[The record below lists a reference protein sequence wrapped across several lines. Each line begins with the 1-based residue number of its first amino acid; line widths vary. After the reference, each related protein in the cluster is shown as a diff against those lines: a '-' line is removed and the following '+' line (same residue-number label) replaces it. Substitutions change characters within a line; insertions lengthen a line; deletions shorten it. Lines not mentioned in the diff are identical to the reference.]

1 MSKKKKKKIKFTEEE
16 RELLFVSRIK
26 SLEAK
31 KRKKLKAAGLEL
43 LKILKWILLFFVIF
57 LIFYFILFNGRVRTV
72 EGEIESVNYGD
83 WHTFLGGRYSDKT
96 PEKAAYITI
105 KNSKNS
111 YHIVVDSEDEYNSIA
126 SQLSNGEV
134 IKISYFYLLPFHAS
148 IVDIEGKDV
157 KEITNGLKGLKGMRL
172 GLSLAFTVLSAMFF
186 VSSFF
191 FSIFDISCY
200 LTEYRTIN
208 KVQKEVEQKHE
219 SDKS

>member
-16 RELLFVSRIK
+16 RELLFVSRIE

-43 LKILKWILLFFVIF
+43 LKILKWILLVFVIF
-57 LIFYFILFNGRVRTV
+57 LTFYFILFNGRVRTV
-72 EGEIESVNYGD
+72 EGEIESVGYGE
-83 WHTFLGGRYSDKT
+83 WISFPGGRYSHDT
-96 PEKAAYITI
+96 AYAAYITI

-134 IKISYFYLLPFHAS
+134 IKISYFYMVPFHAR
-148 IVDIEGKDV
+148 IIDIEGKHV
-157 KEITNGLKGLKGMRL
+157 QEITGGLKGLKEMRL
-172 GLSLAFTVLSAMFF
+172 GLSAVFTVIPAMFF
-186 VSSFF
+186 VPSFF
-191 FSIFDISCY
+191 SSIFEIDLY

-219 SDKS
+219 SDE

>member
-16 RELLFVSRIK
+16 RELLFVSRIE

-31 KRKKLKAAGLEL
+31 KRKKLKAAGREL
-43 LKILKWILLFFVIF
+43 WKILKWILLFFVIF
-57 LIFYFILFNGRVRTV
+57 LTFYFILFNGRVRTV
-72 EGEIESVNYGD
+72 EGEFESINYGE
-83 WHTFLGGRYSDKT
+83 WHAYGGKYSNSSAN
-96 PEKAAYITI
+96 AAYITI

-134 IKISYFYLLPFHAS
+134 IKISYFYMFPFHAS

-157 KEITNGLKGLKGMRL
+157 KEITNGLKGLKEMRL
-172 GLSLAFTVLSAMFF
+172 GISIAFTVLSAMFF
-186 VSSFF
+186 VPPF
-191 FSIFDISCY
+191 FSSIFEIGCY
-200 LTEYRTIN
+200 LTEYQTIN

-219 SDKS
+219 SDE

>member
-1 MSKKKKKKIKFTEEE
+1 MSKKQKKKIKFTEEE
-16 RELLFVSRIK
+16 RELLFVSRIE

-57 LIFYFILFNGRVRTV
+57 LTFYFILFNGRVRTV
-72 EGEIESVNYGD
+72 EGEFESINYGE
-83 WHTFLGGRYSDKT
+83 WHAFFGGRYSHDT
-96 PEKAAYITI
+96 AYAAYINI

-111 YHIVVDSEDEYNSIA
+111 YHITVESEDEYNSIA

-134 IKISYFYLLPFHAS
+134 IKISYFYMFPFHAS

-157 KEITNGLKGLKGMRL
+157 KEITNGLKGLKEMRL
-172 GLSLAFTVLSAMFF
+172 GISIAFTVLSAMFF
-186 VSSFF
+186 VPSFF
-191 FSIFDISCY
+191 SSIFEINSY

-208 KVQKEVEQKHE
+208 QVQKEVKTKHE